1 MRPLPLSL
9 LARFRFPRRWLF
21 AIEMTSWSVIA
32 TITITIT
39 DGGGITQ
46 NAGRCVYER
55 NFRTAMLS
63 LKLGAP
69 AELRRERP
77 EVTTTIPAR
86 RAGIALRVQDSA
98 NASFSF
104 SGGNIRKMF
113 SVIEISV

>member
-1 MRPLPLSL
+1 MRPLL
-9 LARFRFPRRWLF
+9 LLLRVRSRFPRRWLF

-39 DGGGITQ
+39 DGGGIMQ

-55 NFRTAMLS
+55 SSRTATLS

-69 AELRRERP
+69 AELQRERP
-77 EVTTTIPAR
+77 EGTTTVPAR
-86 RAGIALRVQDSA
+86 RAGIALCVQDSA

-113 SVIEISV
+113 SVIEIST